1 MKLVSIPINKVVRP
15 ISKDFWSGWTP
26 DYKWEDGC
34 ISEGIMWSIMDDFS
48 RRIKDV
54 LENYLK

>member
-1 MKLVSIPINKVVRP
+1 MKLVSIKINKELREL
-15 ISKDFWSGWTP
+15 SKDFWSGWTP
-26 DYKWEDGC
+26 NYKFEDGY
-34 ISEGIMWSIMDDFS
+34 IPEGIMWSIMDDFS